1 MRLKEGKS
9 LEEWIEDWARD
20 YGALGVLGF
29 LFAMLAMGKVLH
41 DILLVR
47 GRVCMTAV
55 VPTALLGG
63 VIGLVWFIIMC
74 AVDPALAPDLAAG
87 LTMIKTNLVNFVFT
101 SFILGLSCARTSSQH
116 LAGFRPL
123 LLSIYHE
130 GMPMAIYSQILIW
143 GQSAICLLAC
153 LMLKVL
159 GTQFPS
165 LASAMVP
172 LGMESGPDVVP
183 PIVFNN
189 EWSESMVQE
198 AESYSLWVTTIIGI
212 TLLSMRDKFQSWG
225 WIDKD
230 EYKDVEAHTDQ
241 QEAFRRSASGAA
253 PRSRSF
259 ADLTTSGI
267 SIIAGASVAQAL
279 GGPKRSLSDSGEDTE
294 ALLSSYSR
302 PEPIRPISNYA
313 SFGTHMSIIFLTAF
327 LAFIFGFFT
336 RIFEAKYTW
345 FEDHHFFSGFC
356 LFEVSMCFA
365 LIGMQFLLRYTT
377 MVFNREWFMRLC
389 GIMLDL
395 LVIGALTCSTS
406 MYNESSESEHHA
418 YSLLVASMVLLCG
431 IWNLYFMFYWGTFF
445 FPNYWF
451 DRGLVLLG
459 DSMGH
464 SFMGLLFARA
474 LDYSMETPVPTAFAY
489 KSMLIFIPTSVG
501 KNSIVV
507 SLVSKFGILISFI
520 ACVVI
525 IIGWIWIFRTYFKPR
540 FVHKKKSEEDEDE
553 AGAVEL
559 SRIDAVLEV
568 EDDSDVTGTS
578 LRSPMRRPSIGTTLI
593 SNSSSSNSGGAVGL
607 TGSAPSPS
615 AGASL
620 ERRDSRANL
629 GALDVGKADS
639 GKSISMNPAASDCY
653 VVFKEKSGI
662 LSNSQLK
669 TIGTWLPTS
678 LSVSAW
684 ELAFSLRRDGANLS
698 TLIRRCCNTE
708 GAASGGGAFGRSR
721 YPGNSTNTSFI
732 IVVEDSWGYVFGGF
746 IAHGMHDGNEY
757 YGTGENFVFTVSPM
771 PKVFKWTG
779 DNDFF
784 VVSNQRNF
792 ALGGGGEG
800 FALQLDDEL
809 ATGVSNRSKT
819 FNNDVLASTEFFKCL
834 NVEVWQVS
842 GFSSSGYT
850 V

>member
-1 MRLKEGKS
+1 MRLKAGKS
-9 LEEWIEDWARD
+9 MEEWIEDWARD

-47 GRVCMTAV
+47 GRVCMVAV

-63 VIGLVWFIIMC
+63 VIGLLWFIIMGL
-74 AVDPALAPDLAAG
+74 VDPALAPDLSAG

-153 LMLKVL
+153 LVLKML
-159 GTQFPS
+159 GTQFPT
-165 LASAMVP
+165 LAPAMVP

-189 EWSESMVQE
+189 EWSQAMVQE
-198 AESYSLWVTTIIGI
+198 AESYSLWVTAIIGI
-212 TLLSMRDKFQSWG
+212 ALLSMRDRFQSWG
-225 WIDKD
+225 WIDK
-230 EYKDVEAHTDQ
+230 EEHKEPELHTDQ
-241 QEAFRRSASGAA
+241 QEAFRRSTSGSLSR
-253 PRSRSF
+253 PRSF
-259 ADLTTSGI
+259 TDLGVSGI
-267 SIIAGASVAQAL
+267 MSNSSGINSGINAAVAPVM
-279 GGPKRSLSDSGEDTE
+279 GSGPKRSLSDSNDDTE
-294 ALLSSYSR
+294 ALLSSYPR
-302 PEPIRPISNYA
+302 PEPIRSTVNSSNYA
-313 SFGTHMSIIFLTAF
+313 SFGTHMSVIFLTAF

-365 LIGMQFLLRYTT
+365 FIGMQLLLRHTT

-395 LVIGALTCSTS
+395 LVIGAMTCSSS
-406 MYNESSESEHHA
+406 MYNEGGESEHHI
-418 YSLLVASMVLLCG
+418 YSLLVTSMVMLCG
-431 IWNLYFMFYWGTFF
+431 IWNVYFMFYWGPFF

-451 DRGLVLLG
+451 DRGLVLFG

-474 LDYSMETPVPTAFAY
+474 LDSSMETPVPTAFAY
-489 KSMLIFIPTSVG
+489 KMMLIFIPTSVG

-507 SLVSKFGILISFI
+507 SLVSSFGILASFL

-525 IIGWIWIFRTYFKPR
+525 IVAWIWIFRTYFKPR
-540 FVHKKKSEEDEDE
+540 FVRKVKSEEDDTI
-553 AGAVEL
+553 EL
-559 SRIDAVLEV
+559 SHIDAILEV
-568 EDDSDVTGTS
+568 EEDSESPTAS
-578 LRSPMRRPSIGTTLI
+578 LRSPMRRPSSGSIMT
-593 SNSSSSNSGGAVGL
+593 SSTSGGI
-607 TGSAPSPS
+607 TS
-615 AGASL
+615 GASSISSGAVL
-620 ERRDSRANL
+620 ERRDSRSNL
-629 GALDVGKADS
+629 GSMDGAKAS
-639 GKSISMNPAASDCY
+639 ESPGKSLSTTPSAAPDCY

-662 LSNSQLK
+662 VSNSQLK
-669 TIGTWLPTS
+669 TIGSWLPMS
-678 LSVSAW
+678 LSVSSW
-684 ELAFSLRRDGANLS
+684 DLIFSLRRDGANLA
-698 TLIRRCCNTE
+698 TLMRRCCSAE
-708 GAASGGGAFGRSR
+708 AGSRVR
-721 YPGNSTNTSFI
+721 YPGNSTATSFI
-732 IVVEDSWGYVFGGF
+732 IVIEDSWGYVFGGF
-746 IAHGMHDGNEY
+746 IAHSMHDGNEY
-757 YGTGENFVFTVSPM
+757 YGNGENFVFTIAPT
-771 PKVFKWTG
+771 PKVYKWTG
-779 DNDFF
+779 ENDFF

-792 ALGGGGEG
+792 AIGGGGDG
-800 FALQLDDEL
+800 FAIQLDDEL

-842 GFSSSGYT
+842 GLNTSGFS